1 MIKFV
6 FFSSFKVRLFPV
18 TFGHRKCIFTGK
30 TSFTLQEL
38 LLGVD
43 GEMPSEEEFEELK
56 GQALPFMM
64 GIKAELEKDYPSGR
78 FECIFCGST
87 AERFG
92 NALSSKRSAV
102 LFSALN
108 TDLDVMFCNLQDSA
122 SFSGQEGN
130 IAINM
135 LKTDEDEKITGYT
148 KLRSSLA
155 SDERKIFNSSNT
167 KNNVY
172 RAVIRTKTKHLSEI
186 SSCWKKCQ
194 RIHKIKVRMT
204 GPAIKISIG
213 EHYEADVTFCV
224 HCNEWPPFSDWSTR
238 QRCWPSPEG
247 VTRIMS
253 YGCHLVA
260 KPHDEDEWQ
269 TSWRLSFSL
278 AEVELSKLVPN
289 TAKKCFLALKII
301 VKDHLQPVVPT
312 ITTYAI
318 KTTFLNTLEKH
329 PVGFWQED
337 NIQECFLTSL
347 KELHNVLLSGQC
359 CHYWISSINLL
370 DEIKPNMLK
379 LAARKIRIIQQNPAP
394 FIYDNGCCCISPCCS
409 LTSHTVQH
417 HHRKNSLPLVEHD
430 EVALHANNQEILTV

>member
-1 MIKFV
+1 
-6 FFSSFKVRLFPV
+6 
-18 TFGHRKCIFTGK
+18 
-30 TSFTLQEL
+30 
-38 LLGVD
+38 
-43 GEMPSEEEFEELK
+43 
-56 GQALPFMM
+56 
-64 GIKAELEKDYPSGR
+64 
-78 FECIFCGST
+78 
-87 AERFG
+87 
-92 NALSSKRSAV
+92 
-102 LFSALN
+102 
-108 TDLDVMFCNLQDSA
+108 
-122 SFSGQEGN
+122 
-130 IAINM
+130 
-135 LKTDEDEKITGYT
+135 
-148 KLRSSLA
+148 
-155 SDERKIFNSSNT
+155 
-167 KNNVY
+167 
-172 RAVIRTKTKHLSEI
+172 
-186 SSCWKKCQ
+186 
-194 RIHKIKVRMT
+194 MT

-260 KPHDEDEWQ
+260 KPHDEDERQ

-337 NIQECFLTSL
+337 NIQECFLTLL
-347 KELHNVLLSGQC
+347 KELHNVLLSRQC

-379 LAARKIRIIQQNPAP
+379 LAARKLRIIQQNPAP